1 MSIFYAANRTAMMHE
16 DEGSTPDKLQ
26 AMLDVIARSEPLSEG
41 GQVDIGRL
49 RADAVR
55 AASVLIEFYGDA
67 ALDRAKLIEHRSP
80 RSHFARMV
88 TAEVGRRGRLP
99 PRS

>member
-1 MSIFYAANRTAMMHE
+1 MHE

-26 AMLDVIARSEPLSEG
+26 AMLDVIARSEPAGGG
-41 GQVDIGRL
+41 GQADVGRL
-49 RADAVR
+49 KADAAK

-67 ALDRAKLIEHRSP
+67 ALERARLIERRSP
-80 RSHFARMV
+80 QSHFARMV
-88 TAEVGRRGRLP
+88 TAEIGRRGKLP

>member
-1 MSIFYAANRTAMMHE
+1 MSIFYTANRTAMMHE

-26 AMLDVIARSEPLSEG
+26 AMLEVIARSEPLGEG
-41 GQVDIGRL
+41 GHVDIGRL
-49 RADAVR
+49 KADAVR

-67 ALDRAKLIEHRSP
+67 ALDRARLIEHRSP